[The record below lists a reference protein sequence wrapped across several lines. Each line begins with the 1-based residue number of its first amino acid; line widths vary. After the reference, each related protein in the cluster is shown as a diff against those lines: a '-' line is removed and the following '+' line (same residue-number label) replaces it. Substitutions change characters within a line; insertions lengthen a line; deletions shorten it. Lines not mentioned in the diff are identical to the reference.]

1 MVGLVVE
8 GGKLL
13 GSVAEGGNVV
23 GTTGLVVGCFIV
35 GIGCYE
41 VKDIIVRCHDI
52 RRSILYHVTLT
63 VGCLVVGLWLGLGD
77 GLVVGRVYFKT

>member
-13 GSVAEGGNVV
+13 GSVAEGGNV
-23 GTTGLVVGCFIV
+23 GLVVGCFVV

-52 RRSILYHVTLT
+52 RRAILYHVTLT
-63 VGCLVVGLWLGLGD
+63 VGCLVVGLWLGLRD
-77 GLVVGRVYFKT
+77 GFVVGRVYFKT